1 MGPGSLIVIMTDFG
15 MEHWYDAAMKGEIL
29 RRAPHATVL
38 DLSHEV
44 PRHSVEAG
52 AFLLHCAIDSFARQT
67 IFLCVVDPGVGS
79 KRKTLVGWVGEYGFV
94 GPDNGLVTPLMERS
108 GGDFELH
115 EIKSPTFRNERVS
128 ATFHG
133 RDLFAPAAARLLLG
147 DDPRMAGPRV
157 ENPVRLPPFRAERK
171 GNQVIGR
178 VMLVDHFGNAVTNIA
193 QTDMPADLDGK
204 RVEFSIRNLRLNHIE
219 TTYAERVPQEALC
232 YWGSS
237 GFLEVAINFGSAAES
252 FGISVGDPATSRSN
266 RDETSPPYR

>member
-29 RRAPHATVL
+29 RRAPHATIL
-38 DLSHEV
+38 DLSHDV
-44 PRHSVEAG
+44 PRHSVDAG
-52 AFLLHCAIDSFARQT
+52 AFLLHCAVDSFARQT

-79 KRKTLVGWVGEYGFV
+79 NRKTLVGWVGEYGFV
-94 GPDNGLVTPLMERS
+94 GPDNGLVTPLLDRS
-108 GGDFELH
+108 GGEFELH

-157 ENPVRLPPFRAERK
+157 EEPIRLPPFRAERK
-171 GNQVIGR
+171 GKEITGR

-193 QTDMPADLDGK
+193 QSEFGPELDGK
-204 RVEFSIRNLRLNHIE
+204 KFEFSIRELKLNHIE
-219 TTYAERVPQEALC
+219 STYAERVPNEALG

-237 GFLEVAINFGSAAES
+237 GFLEVAINYGSAAQTY
-252 FGISVGDPATSRSN
+252 GIRVGDTAVFTIKS
-266 RDETSPPYR
+266 

>member
-29 RRAPHATVL
+29 RRAPHATIL
-38 DLSHEV
+38 DLSHDV
-44 PRHSVEAG
+44 PRHSVDAG
-52 AFLLHCAIDSFARQT
+52 AFLLHCAIESFARQT

-79 KRKTLVGWVGEYGFV
+79 RRKTLVGWVGEYGFV
-94 GPDNGLVTPLMERS
+94 GPDNGLVTPLLERS

-115 EIKSPTFRNERVS
+115 EIKSPAFRNERVS

-157 ENPVRLPPFRAERK
+157 ESPLRLPPFRAERN
-171 GNQVIGR
+171 GNQIVGR
-178 VMLVDHFGNAVTNIA
+178 VMLVDHFGNAVTNISQA
-193 QTDMPADLDGK
+193 EFDSALVGK
-204 RVEFSIRNLRLNHIE
+204 EFDFSIRKLKLTEIE
-219 TTYAERVPQEALC
+219 TTYAERIPNEALC

-237 GFLEVAINFGSAAES
+237 GFLEVAINFGSAAHTYE
-252 FGISVGDPATSRSN
+252 IKVGDPAIFTLK
-266 RDETSPPYR
+266 T